1 MIDIENELYDLL
13 AQRIRAEYPDANITS
28 TYVPSPAEFPAVS
41 IEMMDNVPYRNTQDS
56 STMEHDVDNL
66 FEINVMSNKT
76 RGKKA
81 ECKAIAALIDGAMLS
96 LGFNRSY
103 MRPTQ
108 NLLNVTVYQITARY
122 QAVVSADKT
131 IYRR

>member
-28 TYVPSPAEFPAVS
+28 TYVPSPAEFPAVRR
-41 IEMMDNVPYRNTQDS
+41 PYFRFIKVMQ
-56 STMEHDVDNL
+56 DVDNL